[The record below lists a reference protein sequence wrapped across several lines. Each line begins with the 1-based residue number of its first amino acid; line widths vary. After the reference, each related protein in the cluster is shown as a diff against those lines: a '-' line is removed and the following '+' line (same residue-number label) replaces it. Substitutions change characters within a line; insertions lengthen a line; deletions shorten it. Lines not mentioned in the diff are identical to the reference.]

1 MIVYRYNGICQQLE
15 YMANNNCGF
24 ANDQGIPKCFYKIWI
39 INNNCGFIDIMPN
52 YQQLLLTK
60 SNNCWFMPT
69 INAGLYTINQQL
81 LRFYN
86 YKPAIIPSLPVSK
99 ED

>member
-1 MIVYRYNGICQQLE
+1 
-15 YMANNNCGF
+15 
-24 ANDQGIPKCFYKIWI
+24 
-39 INNNCGFIDIMPN
+39 MPN

-60 SNNCWFMPT
+60 SNNCGFMPT

-86 YKPAIIPSLPVSK
+86 YNPAIIPTLPIWLHLSSYEHLTYILVHMNILVTS
-99 ED
+99 